1 MAKVLLIL
9 MALVIALAVFW
20 LTKKLNDG
28 ERQLR
33 QGRQKLAKNDN
44 LFVQTFFRSRLENGR
59 RQISEGEKK
68 LALWKTVRILL
79 VLVCIGC
86 AVAALAML
94 AN

>member
-1 MAKVLLIL
+1 MAKAILIL
-9 MALVIALAVFW
+9 IAAVSAIAVFM

-68 LALWKTVRILL
+68 LALWKAVRILL
-79 VLVCIGC
+79 VLACIGF
-86 AVAALAML
+86 AVAALAKL

>member
-68 LALWKTVRILL
+68 LALWKAVRILL
-79 VLVCIGC
+79 VLACIGFAIG
-86 AVAALAML
+86 AVAML

>member
-9 MALVIALAVFW
+9 MALVIALAVFL

-33 QGRQKLAKNDN
+33 QGKQKLAKNDN
-44 LFVQTFFRSRLENGR
+44 LFVQTFFRSKLENGR
-59 RQISEGEKK
+59 RQILEGEKK

-79 VLVCIGC
+79 VLACIGF
-86 AVAALAML
+86 AVGAVLKL
-94 AN
+94 I

>member
-1 MAKVLLIL
+1 MAKILLIL
-9 MALVIALAVFW
+9 MALVIALAVFL

-33 QGRQKLAKNDN
+33 QGKQKLAKNDN
-44 LFVQTFFRSRLENGR
+44 LFVQTFFRNKLENGR

-79 VLVCIGC
+79 VLACIGF
-86 AVAALAML
+86 AVGAVLKL
-94 AN
+94 I

>member
-9 MALVIALAVFW
+9 MALVIAAAVFW

-28 ERQLR
+28 ERKIR

-68 LALWKTVRILL
+68 LALWKMVRILL
-79 VLVCIGC
+79 VLACIGC
-86 AVAALAML
+86 AIAAVLNVVL
-94 AN
+94 